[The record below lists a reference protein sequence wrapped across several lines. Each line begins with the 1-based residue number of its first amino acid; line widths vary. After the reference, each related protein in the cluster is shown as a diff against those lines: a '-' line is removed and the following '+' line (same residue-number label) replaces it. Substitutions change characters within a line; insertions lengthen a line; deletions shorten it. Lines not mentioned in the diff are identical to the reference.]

1 MNSLSLALRSPSD
14 NDPTSRALSDLA
26 RWLVIGL
33 MVVAAVAHIPVI
45 GPHMQ
50 EARYMGVLFIL
61 FTIAALAT
69 AIALAVR
76 PTPLLYAFAAALCI
90 AAVCTYVATR
100 LIAFPMLSDDV
111 GMWGEPLGIVSI
123 TTESA
128 AALIAL
134 TQVRFTSRQ
143 PAKHVRRAGQPRA
156 TA

>member
-1 MNSLSLALRSPSD
+1 MNSLPLELRRLSA
-14 NDPTSRALSDLA
+14 NDSTSRALSELA

-45 GPHMQ
+45 GPHLQ

-76 PTPLLYAFAAALCI
+76 PTPLLYVFAAVLCI

-128 AALIAL
+128 AAFIAL
-134 TQVRFTSRQ
+134 TQLRFISRQ
-143 PAKHVRRAGQPRA
+143 PARHLRTAGMP
-156 TA
+156 

>member
-1 MNSLSLALRSPSD
+1 
-14 NDPTSRALSDLA
+14 
-26 RWLVIGL
+26 LVVGL

-45 GPHMQ
+45 GPHLQ

-61 FTIAALAT
+61 FTMAALAT

-76 PTPLLYAFAAALCI
+76 PTPLLYAFAAVLCI
-90 AAVCTYVATR
+90 AAVCAYVATR

-111 GMWGEPLGIVSI
+111 GLWGEPLGIVSI

-134 TQVRFTSRQ
+134 TQVRFTSPPGSVAGFPLHRGCHR
-143 PAKHVRRAGQPRA
+143 PLAGGAAGAHRRG
-156 TA
+156 

>member
-1 MNSLSLALRSPSD
+1 MNSLPLELRRLSA
-14 NDPTSRALSDLA
+14 NDSTSRALSELA

-45 GPHMQ
+45 GPHLQ

-61 FTIAALAT
+61 FTITALAT

-76 PTPLLYAFAAALCI
+76 PTPLLYAFAAVLCI
-90 AAVCTYVATR
+90 AAVCAYVATR

-111 GMWGEPLGIVSI
+111 GMWREPLGIVSI

-128 AALIAL
+128 AAFIAL
-134 TQVRFTSRQ
+134 TQLRFISRQ
-143 PAKHVRRAGQPRA
+143 PARHLRTAGMP
-156 TA
+156 

>member
-1 MNSLSLALRSPSD
+1 MQITQSQVA
-14 NDPTSRALSDLA
+14 TSQALSDLA
-26 RWLVIGL
+26 RWLVVGL

-45 GPHMQ
+45 GPHLQ

-69 AIALAVR
+69 AIALAVM
-76 PTPLLYAFAAALCI
+76 PTPLLYVFAAVLCI
-90 AAVCTYVATR
+90 AAVCAYVATR

-111 GMWGEPLGIVSI
+111 GLWGEPLGIVSI

-128 AALIAL
+128 AAFIAL

-143 PAKHVRRAGQPRA
+143 PGSPLHRLGG
-156 TA
+156 

>member
-1 MNSLSLALRSPSD
+1 MNSLPLELRRLSA
-14 NDPTSRALSDLA
+14 NDSTSRALSELA

-45 GPHMQ
+45 GPHLQ

-76 PTPLLYAFAAALCI
+76 PTPLLYVFAAVLCI

-111 GMWGEPLGIVSI
+111 GMWGEPLGIVRI
-123 TTESA
+123 PTASA
-128 AALIAL
+128 AAFFAL
-134 TQVRFTSRQ
+134 TQPPFIS
-143 PAKHVRRAGQPRA
+143 GQPGRHLR
-156 TA
+156 TAGMPGAAA